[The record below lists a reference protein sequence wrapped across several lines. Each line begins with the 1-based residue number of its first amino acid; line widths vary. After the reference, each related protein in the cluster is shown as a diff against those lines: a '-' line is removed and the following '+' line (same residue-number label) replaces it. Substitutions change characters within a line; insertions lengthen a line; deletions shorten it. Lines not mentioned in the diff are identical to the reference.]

1 MAIALRCPHVRKNG
15 AAPRSGFAHITRWFT
30 PMRQVLCFQ
39 LADVST
45 AFTQTAV
52 KGPFA
57 STKLR
62 RKGTKSAAYLSHIC
76 ASAARNAYSGVA
88 AVIGPACRQVDELS
102 PFWSA
107 RFGLRR
113 FLCLLL
119 L

>member
-1 MAIALRCPHVRKNG
+1 LITIALQCAHVRKYRL
-15 AAPRSGFAHITRWFT
+15 APQLGFEHIAHWFT

-52 KGPFA
+52 KSPFA

-62 RKGTKSAAYLSHIC
+62 RNGMKSAAYLSHIC

-113 FLCLLL
+113 FLCFL
-119 L
+119 